1 MVDQPSKPVILSV
14 LAHPDDE
21 TFGMGGTLA
30 YYAKK
35 GVDVYLICA
44 TRGEVGGMD
53 PELMKGHSS
62 IGEVR
67 EEELRCAA
75 EVLGLKDVYFLDYR
89 DSGMPGSKDNTH
101 PQALAAAPI
110 EEVAKKVALF
120 IRKLKPQVV
129 LTFDPIGGYRHPDHI
144 AIQLATVEA
153 FKLAS
158 DSGFADPESL
168 PPYHPQ
174 RLYFHTIPRAF
185 LKSAVFL
192 LRLSGKNPR
201 KFGSNKDI
209 DLVSIAN
216 ENFPV
221 HASINYQP
229 VREIRDR
236 AAACHVSQGGAKVAT
251 GVQGWLRNTFQV
263 NELFMQAYPDPRKN
277 THLKDLFDGVELQA

>member
-53 PELMKGHSS
+53 PELLKGHAS

-89 DSGMPGSKDNTH
+89 DSGMPGSVDNTH

-158 DSGFADPESL
+158 DPGFVDPDGLIAIPSAKTIFS
-168 PPYHPQ
+168 YHSPC
-174 RLYFHTIPRAF
+174 FPKVSSISITIIRE
-185 LKSAVFL
+185 KSP
-192 LRLSGKNPR
+192 KIWI
-201 KFGSNKDI
+201 K
-209 DLVSIAN
+209 
-216 ENFPV
+216 
-221 HASINYQP
+221 
-229 VREIRDR
+229 
-236 AAACHVSQGGAKVAT
+236 
-251 GVQGWLRNTFQV
+251 
-263 NELFMQAYPDPRKN
+263 
-277 THLKDLFDGVELQA
+277 